1 MKKSRELVD
10 KIVDENGTI
19 TYQGERQ
26 VVKKV
31 YSNETVSK
39 MHEIMKKVVEINK
52 YWQVD
57 NVSLMGKT
65 GTAQIA
71 SPKGGYLTGTYDYIK
86 SFAGIFPT

>member
-1 MKKSRELVD
+1 MLQALSAMTNDGTVIKPYIVD

-39 MHEIMKKVVEINK
+39 MHEIMKKVVEK
-52 YWQVD
+52 R
-57 NVSLMGKT
+57 
-65 GTAQIA
+65 
-71 SPKGGYLTGTYDYIK
+71 
-86 SFAGIFPT
+86 F